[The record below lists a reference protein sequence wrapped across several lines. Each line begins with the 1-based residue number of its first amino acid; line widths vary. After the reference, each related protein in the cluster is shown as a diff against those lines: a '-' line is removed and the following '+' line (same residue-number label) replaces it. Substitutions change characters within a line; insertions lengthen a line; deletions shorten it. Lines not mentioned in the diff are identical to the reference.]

1 MKTYELL
8 QALTLNT
15 EVYFNGFLYTNPL
28 AANRLLSSAEL
39 AADVLTLEV
48 KQPGAVYIETQKGGL
63 YAPRK
68 S

>member
-8 QALTLNT
+8 RALTLGT

-39 AADVLTLEV
+39 AADILTLEV
-48 KQPGAVYIETQKGGL
+48 KKPGAIYIETQKGGL